1 MPIPFIKVLSNF
13 NLKQLKL
20 AFKTTKN
27 KLKKYIYHK
36 LF

>member
-20 AFKTTKN
+20 AFKTTKY
-27 KLKKYIYHK
+27 KLIKYIYHK